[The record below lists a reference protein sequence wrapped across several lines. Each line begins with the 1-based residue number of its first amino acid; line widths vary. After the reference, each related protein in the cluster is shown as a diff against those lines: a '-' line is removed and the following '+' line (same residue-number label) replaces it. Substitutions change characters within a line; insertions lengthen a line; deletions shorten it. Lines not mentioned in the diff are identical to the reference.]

1 MSNKYIKYSMHKY
14 TEAYIHT
21 HGDNTYILKS
31 YRNITYH
38 HLNTFLKSNINLFR
52 VRTFCEYIFNYSR
65 QCASN
70 HSTRAWITSE
80 LLHLGAL
87 LWRRDLQLWVHLL
100 ARLYKIRLF
109 ARHVKY
115 FISVHFVFHL
125 GFTADAAREL
135 FWFQTTRMMSGRS
148 CFILYLEKLS
158 MSDSIIRKLKSEL
171 NS

>member
-1 MSNKYIKYSMHKY
+1 MHKY

-52 VRTFCEYIFNYSR
+52 VRTFCGYIFNYSR

-80 LLHLGAL
+80 LLHWGAL
-87 LWRRDLQLWVHLL
+87 LWRRDLQLRVHLL
-100 ARLYKIRLF
+100 ARLYKSDYLLVMSNTSYQCILF
-109 ARHVKY
+109 
-115 FISVHFVFHL
+115 FIWGLQPTLH
-125 GFTADAAREL
+125 E
-135 FWFQTTRMMSGRS
+135 S
-148 CFILYLEKLS
+148 CFDSKLQEWCLVGAALF
-158 MSDSIIRKLKSEL
+158 SILKSYRCQIP
-171 NS
+171 